1 MAFLESHVVALV
13 LFSGLTSTVM
23 GTLAEDTLPARL
35 RYGAK
40 AFAAFMVATMIGAW
54 VMRFIR

>member
-23 GTLAEDTLPARL
+23 GTLAEDTVEARV

-40 AFAAFMVATMIGAW
+40 AFAAFMVAALIGAW